1 MRSRKSAPP
10 SREPSHWLATAR
22 YVMLMHA
29 SVWPVQ
35 VYYEK
40 RKRRQEEKAASTASA
55 SSGSKKE
62 RKGSINNGARI
73 MPAAA
78 HAACARNYTA
88 ARGTTHVAHMQPLRE
103 RSAQG
108 AYRRM

>member
-1 MRSRKSAPP
+1 
-10 SREPSHWLATAR
+10 
-22 YVMLMHA
+22 MLMHA

-78 HAACARNYTA
+78 HAARATPHGSTRHHPNVGHACGPHA
-88 ARGTTHVAHMQPLRE
+88 AA
-103 RSAQG
+103 A
-108 AYRRM
+108 